1 MTDTHMSTC
10 GAASRQPFLLGEA
23 VTYFLTCHFSRVW
36 GSVKLL
42 KNAVLASFY
51 RPISLQ
57 NAINRRFNGVLR

>member
-10 GAASRQPFLLGEA
+10 GAASRQPSLLGEA

-42 KNAVLASFY
+42 KNAVLAGFY
-51 RPISLQ
+51 RPISP
-57 NAINRRFNGVLR
+57 

>member
-10 GAASRQPFLLGEA
+10 GAASRQPSLLGEA

-42 KNAVLASFY
+42 KNGVLAGSY
-51 RPISLQ
+51 RPISSQ
-57 NAINRRFNGVLR
+57 DAINRRFN

>member
-23 VTYFLTCHFSRVW
+23 VTYFLTRHFSRVW
-36 GSVKLL
+36 GGVKLL
-42 KNAVLASFY
+42 KNGVLAGFY

-57 NAINRRFNGVLR
+57 NAINRRFN